1 MGLGLQVG
9 VTYETLAEIRGGEDL
24 KVGGPG
30 HSLARFACSQPLPP
44 FAFHLAPCQVQVVL
58 LPPPAPLS
66 LFDQTSGLVS
76 YKDSARIYPV
86 RREKLI

>member
-44 FAFHLAPCQVQVVL
+44 FAFHLAP
-58 LPPPAPLS
+58 
-66 LFDQTSGLVS
+66 
-76 YKDSARIYPV
+76 ARF
-86 RREKLI
+86 K